1 MGGNRIAGTRVE
13 TGGTD
18 LETPGGKVQP
28 VDLLVEAFLQG
39 KPGAFEAIVRAHQD
53 RVYSFCARMLS
64 DREDALDAAQEVFL
78 SAWRNLSE
86 FRGEAALSTWLLRIA
101 ANRCLNRI
109 RRRKSLSERETPWP
123 EPAGEEGEGPVFQ
136 PAGGDA
142 DRPDR
147 FAENREM
154 GEILADALSRLDPG
168 SRWMVL
174 LSDVEGFSYEEVA
187 AMAQVPVGTVKSRL
201 HRARMA
207 LRRLLSPVA

>member
-1 MGGNRIAGTRVE
+1 MERP
-13 TGGTD
+13 GGT
-18 LETPGGKVQP
+18 GQP
-28 VDLLVEAFLQG
+28 VDLLVEGFRKG
-39 KPGAFEAIVRAHQD
+39 NPGAFEAIVRAHQD

-78 SAWRNLSE
+78 SAWRNLAD

-109 RRRKSLSERETPWP
+109 RRRKSLSEREAPWP
-123 EPAGEEGEGPVFQ
+123 ESPGEEDNGSFFQ
-136 PAGGDA
+136 PAGREA

-147 FAENREM
+147 LAETREM
-154 GEILADALSRLDPG
+154 GEILKEALLRLDSL

-187 AMAQVPVGTVKSRL
+187 AIADVPVGTVKSRL

-207 LRRLLSPVA
+207 MRRMLSPVA

>member
-1 MGGNRIAGTRVE
+1 M
-13 TGGTD
+13 D
-18 LETPGGKVQP
+18 LERPGGKGRP
-28 VDLLVEAFLQG
+28 VDLLVEGFRKG
-39 KPGAFEAIVRAHQD
+39 TPGAFEAIVRAHQD

-78 SAWRNLSE
+78 SAWRNLAG

-109 RRRKSLSERETPWP
+109 RRRKSLAEREASWP
-123 EPAGEEGEGPVFQ
+123 EPFGEAVDGPVFQ
-136 PAGGDA
+136 PAGVEA

-147 FAENREM
+147 LAESCEM
-154 GEILADALSRLDPG
+154 GKILAEALSRLDPG

-174 LSDVEGFSYEEVA
+174 LSDVEGFTYEEIA
-187 AMAQVPVGTVKSRL
+187 SLAEVPVGTVKSRL

-207 LRRLLSPVA
+207 MRRLLSPVA

>member
-1 MGGNRIAGTRVE
+1 M
-13 TGGTD
+13 D
-18 LETPGGKVQP
+18 LERPGGKGQP
-28 VDLLVEAFLQG
+28 VDLLVEGFRKG

-78 SAWRNLSE
+78 SAWRNLAE

-109 RRRKSLSERETPWP
+109 RRRKSLSAREAPWP
-123 EPAGEEGEGPVFQ
+123 EPPGDTDEGFIFQ
-136 PAGGDA
+136 PAGGES

-147 FAENREM
+147 LAETCEM
-154 GEILADALSRLDPG
+154 GEILTEALSRLDPG

-174 LSDVEGFSYEEVA
+174 LSDVEGFTYEEIA
-187 AMAQVPVGTVKSRL
+187 ALAEVPVGTVKSRL

-207 LRRLLSPVA
+207 MRRLLSPVA